1 MTQHKERLIVIGAG
15 MAGGR
20 IVEEILKRDETRF
33 DISIIGAESLPTY
46 DRIQLSP
53 VLAGEKRFDQI
64 VTHSQDWYDSNGVKT
79 HFGYWVQSIDRVRKE
94 VMLHDGQRIGYDRLI
109 LATGSDPIRLPLP
122 GADLSGVV
130 AFRDLHDVDA
140 MQAAAQQGG
149 EAVVIGGGLLGLEA
163 AYGLAKRGMKA
174 TVIHLVDVLMERQ
187 LDEAA
192 GRLLEKALAER
203 GVASI
208 LNAQSEAILG
218 ETHVE
223 GLKLKDGRVIPC
235 SLLVMAVGIAGRLV
249 DRAMGGRPA

>member
-1 MTQHKERLIVIGAG
+1 

-20 IVEEILKRDETRF
+20 IVEEILKRDDQRI

-53 VLAGEKRFDQI
+53 VLAGEKTFEQI
-64 VTHSQDWYDSNGVKT
+64 VTHSQAWYDANGVKN
-79 HFGYWVQSIDRVRKE
+79 HFGYWVQSIDKE
-94 VMLHDGQRIGYDRLI
+94 ARHVVLHDGQTIPYDRLI
-109 LATGSDPIRLPLP
+109 LAMGSDPIRLPLP
-122 GADLSGVV
+122 GADLAGVV

-140 MQAAAQQGG
+140 MQKAAESGG
-149 EAVVIGGGLLGLEA
+149 DAVVIGGGLLGLEA

-218 ETHVE
+218 ETH
-223 GLKLKDGRVIPC
+223 
-235 SLLVMAVGIAGRLV
+235 
-249 DRAMGGRPA
+249 